1 FKCILFVLF
10 ILLLETLCVVIFVH
24 CDAAPFVPGHNL
36 LGQSF
41 DITTLERKSAHV
53 IDVKNNLTT
62 RNICILCSNPL
73 QNDALQKL
81 PSSVVDFHAIPRCNP
96 EIQSSF
102 HTSASLHRPNI
113 GLNLLVFLF
122 DNFDVGGTGSNIYK
136 FLSKKI
142 KEDRYTFSI
151 HSVTCNHYGFIL
163 STTPPLSLEFKQQLD
178 LLPSHYNYSTKNEY
192 RKFIQTYGTHY
203 FRMVNLGGRLRRVT
217 SSRSCLSSMNG
228 LTSTQVTKCTKQI
241 FTQPYDSAT
250 GYRSGLHQ
258 HFTEVSGGNDWLGEF
273 SIFQNDSM
281 GYMNWLKSLKEH
293 PDVVSYSLQ
302 PLYKLIPSKQQEE
315 MKAAIEHY
323 LEDNALWNLPK
334 EPHCDMTPNV
344 ASNCCPQH
352 ASRGTL
358 SVTIVRGWDLFGDDI
373 GPELGFYGLQQRS
386 HSCDP
391 QDNVLWPPP
400 WYESIILVRLP
411 LLIEVWDDDVKYDD
425 LLVQCRRFLSPGTH
439 TFKCSGLYGNV
450 QVKYTMTCEPYVTGE
465 KCSHYKPS
473 PLETDDCYLGYIFN
487 TNLPKLKIA
496 ILNTKNIKF
505 SSTVL
510 SFHADSPVSGCSP
523 SASVSCPPSCSHSE
537 SSYCLPVRFRSRLD
551 VDFLQKLFSC

>member
-1 FKCILFVLF
+1 MCDRSGYVGQFSS
-10 ILLLETLCVVIFVH
+10 LLLLGVLLVH
-24 CDAAPFVPGHNL
+24 SSVLSCRTGTQKECDAAPFVPGHNL

-102 HTSASLHRPNI
+102 HTSA
-113 GLNLLVFLF
+113 GLEIEKFLF

-228 LTSTQVTKCTKQI
+228 LTSTQIHSCLSMGVAVGLGKEQLSSVQKSCIRVLKNQ
-241 FTQPYDSAT
+241 DSAT

-373 GPELGFYGLQQRS
+373 GPGERWVDTKVKNKFLINPRWNTEFKLGMVDTS
-386 HSCDP
+386 
-391 QDNVLWPPP
+391 
-400 WYESIILVRLP
+400 LP

-473 PLETDDCYLGYIFN
+473 PLETDDCYVTGRV
-487 TNLPKLKIA
+487 T
-496 ILNTKNIKF
+496 
-505 SSTVL
+505 
-510 SFHADSPVSGCSP
+510 
-523 SASVSCPPSCSHSE
+523 
-537 SSYCLPVRFRSRLD
+537 
-551 VDFLQKLFSC
+551 KLFGQDLLYAAKRRTRGHIFQPDHRFLAVLWLKSRGAD

>member
-1 FKCILFVLF
+1 MLLTTTMLPDSTSA
-10 ILLLETLCVVIFVH
+10 LLLLGVLLVNSSVLSCRIGTQTE

-41 DITTLERKSAHV
+41 DISTLERKSAHV
-53 IDVKNNLTT
+53 IDVKTYLTT
-62 RNICILCSNPL
+62 RNTCILCSNPL
-73 QNDALQKL
+73 QNDTLQKL

-96 EIQSSF
+96 EIHSSF
-102 HTSASLHRPNI
+102 HTSASSLVQAYTSQDANDWAA
-113 GLNLLVFLF
+113 GLEIEKFLF

-136 FLSKKI
+136 FVSQKI

-151 HSVTCNHYGFIL
+151 HSVTCNHYGIIL

-217 SSRSCLSSMNG
+217 SSRSCLSSMNR
-228 LTSTQVTKCTKQI
+228 LTSTQVHSCLSMGVAVGLGKEQLSSVQKSCISVLKNQ
-241 FTQPYDSAT
+241 DSAT
-250 GYRSGLHQ
+250 NFSSGLHQ
-258 HFTEVSGGNDWLGEF
+258 HFTEVSGGNGWLGEF

-281 GYMNWLKSLKEH
+281 GYMNWLKSLKEQ

-323 LEDNALWNLPK
+323 LEDNALWNLPE

-358 SVTIVRGWDLFGDDI
+358 SVTIVRGWGLFGDYI
-373 GPELGFYGLQQRS
+373 GPGESYAKMYYGSFQGRTKILDHSNPRWNTEFKLGMVDTS
-386 HSCDP
+386 
-391 QDNVLWPPP
+391 
-400 WYESIILVRLP
+400 LP
-411 LLIEVWDDDVKYDD
+411 LLIQVWEDDVKYDD
-425 LLVQCRRFLSPGTH
+425 LLVQCRRYLIPGSH
-439 TFKCSGLYGNV
+439 TFKCSEYYGNV
-450 QVKYTMTCEPYVTGE
+450 ETKYTLTCEPYVTGE
-465 KCSHYKPS
+465 KCSRYKPS
-473 PLETDDCYLGYIFN
+473 PLETDDW
-487 TNLPKLKIA
+487 
-496 ILNTKNIKF
+496 
-505 SSTVL
+505 
-510 SFHADSPVSGCSP
+510 
-523 SASVSCPPSCSHSE
+523 
-537 SSYCLPVRFRSRLD
+537 
-551 VDFLQKLFSC
+551 